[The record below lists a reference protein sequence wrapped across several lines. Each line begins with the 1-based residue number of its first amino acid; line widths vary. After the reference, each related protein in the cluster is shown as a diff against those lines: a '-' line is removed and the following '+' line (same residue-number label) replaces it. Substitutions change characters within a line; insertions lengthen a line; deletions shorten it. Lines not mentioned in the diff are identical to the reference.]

1 LPGKGIDRL
10 IEAIARLRPRWPS
23 LALRLVNAEYSEDS
37 LREISRCQRLAR
49 QLCIA
54 DAVNW
59 DTAFHPHE
67 ESVRRLRKCDLL
79 VLPYEESKE
88 SSSAALR
95 TAMASGV
102 PVAVT
107 PVSIFNEVMDAVHR
121 FDRNDLDSMVD
132 GIDTLLR
139 DEGKR
144 RDMQGRA
151 ERWLLERSWPGLS
164 RRMFGM
170 LAGLSSMRRSGN

>member
-1 LPGKGIDRL
+1 
-10 IEAIARLRPRWPS
+10 
-23 LALRLVNAEYSEDS
+23 
-37 LREISRCQRLAR
+37 LREISQCQRLAR
-49 QLCIA
+49 RLGIA
-54 DAVNW
+54 DAIDW

-121 FDRNDLDSMVD
+121 FDRNDLDSMVE
-132 GIDTLLR
+132 GIDALLR
-139 DEGKR
+139 DEDKR
-144 RDMQGRA
+144 CDMQKRA
-151 ERWLLERSWPGLS
+151 ERWLSERGWPDLS

-170 LAGLSSMRRSGN
+170 LAGLSRLHRSRG